1 MNQVQATWPLKKPQQ
16 LVYVELGPHNGGMVL
31 GICEQGFSFRAV
43 APLRADGQVNFAF
56 SLDANRK
63 LQGTGEIAWSEEDG
77 KTGGLKFSNVSPQF
91 LEALRFWLATD
102 AEQKYVGREVT
113 PAAALP
119 LDTLEKPKSVA
130 RAENLEAAKPAV
142 PSRPVEAKLS
152 PPQPVETKPL
162 ETKPPET
169 KPVETK
175 PAEEAHAAVK
185 EVVARPVETKQA
197 EPKPVEKTSVPIV
210 VQQTETKAAETK
222 TAETKTAETKTAETK
237 PIEKTSSQPR
247 AAEPRPVEKAATDLL
262 LPRSERKPF
271 TQPPPDSGPALPR
284 LRIYFP
290 PAPPEPAAEVAPT
303 EPVAEEDI
311 PAEKNIPEAA
321 PVPVDDPSE
330 PMAPIFVPHP
340 PEETRPLAAEVVEP
354 APPVFLPSR
363 SLHPPAEIAAEETVP
378 EEEGVAE
385 PPRLN
390 RAAAAGIISLALAI
404 ILGALVLSFRRETGQ
419 LLIRAGQMLA
429 GEEKSVAENATT
441 PVVTKPKPPAV
452 PPEEAAYGL
461 GAPGAANPAEKPTSG
476 TAKQPAATAEQHTPA
491 TNVLLPPFG
500 AAPTEGGTGQKEFE
514 QARDILKGNRRQRD
528 LPQAVELLWTA
539 VRKGYV
545 PAEVTLAD
553 LFARGDG
560 VEKSCDQARV
570 LLQAA
575 IQKGSPEG
583 RRRLELLKKQGCS

>member
-130 RAENLEAAKPAV
+130 RAENLEAAKSALL
-142 PSRPVEAKLS
+142 SRPVEAKPA
-152 PPQPVETKPL
+152 PPETAETKSLETKPL
-162 ETKPPET
+162 ETKLPET
-169 KPVETK
+169 KPIETK

-185 EVVARPVETKQA
+185 EVVARPVEPKQA
-197 EPKPVEKTSVPIV
+197 EPKPVEKTSLPIV
-210 VQQTETKAAETK
+210 AQQTETKAAETK
-222 TAETKTAETKTAETK
+222 PT
-237 PIEKTSSQPR
+237 EKTSSQPR
-247 AAEPRPVEKAATDLL
+247 AAEPKPVEKAATDLL

-290 PAPPEPAAEVAPT
+290 PAPPEPAAELAPV
-303 EPVAEEDI
+303 EPAAKEDI

-340 PEETRPLAAEVVEP
+340 PEETRQLAAEVVEP

-378 EEEGVAE
+378 EEEAVAE

-390 RAAAAGIISLALAI
+390 RAAAAGIIGLALAV
-404 ILGALVLSFRRETGQ
+404 ILVALVVSFRRDVGAW
-419 LLIRAGQMLA
+419 LIRAGQMLA
-429 GEEKSVAENATT
+429 GEEKSGTENVQP
-441 PVVTKPKPPAV
+441 PVVTKPKAETV

-461 GAPGAANPAEKPTSG
+461 GSPGATKPADKSASNASTQPVANLTEK
-476 TAKQPAATAEQHTPA
+476 APA
-491 TNVLLPPFG
+491 TNLLLPPFEDMTAG
-500 AAPTEGGTGQKEFE
+500 GGTGQKEFE
-514 QARDILKGNRRQRD
+514 QAREILKGSHRQRD
-528 LPQAVELLWTA
+528 LRQAVKLLWTA

-560 VEKSCDQARV
+560 VEKSCEQARV

-583 RRRLELLKKQGCS
+583 RKRLDLLKRQGCS